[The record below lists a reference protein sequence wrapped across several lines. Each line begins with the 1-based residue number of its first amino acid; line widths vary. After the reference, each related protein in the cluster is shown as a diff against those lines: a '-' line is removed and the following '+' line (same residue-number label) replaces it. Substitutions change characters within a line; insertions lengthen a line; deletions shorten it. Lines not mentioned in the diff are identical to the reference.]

1 MSTRGQYFLSP
12 HRTIMRDLKLG
23 TWPRKKNGT
32 ALAWQTAKKQNSM
45 YKSLSPSVLCCR
57 VRAGR
62 LAADPAAYG
71 VKGAGLL
78 PILLEETLGDLR
90 AAVRGPA
97 PPPLLPPP
105 WPPPPPLTPLLPP
118 PWLLHRARSHR
129 RRWKR
134 PVPLWPGAKEP
145 AQAGCGHCPCCRLR
159 RHLCRRPASNHSSQR
174 YSS

>member
-1 MSTRGQYFLSP
+1 MHPPIYKLRPDHGVGVGVASTRGQYFLSP

-90 AAVRGPA
+90 AGGEGAGSSAAAAAALASAAAFDAAAAAALAFA
-97 PPPLLPPP
+97 PG
-105 WPPPPPLTPLLPP
+105 
-118 PWLLHRARSHR
+118 S
-129 RRWKR
+129 
-134 PVPLWPGAKEP
+134 
-145 AQAGCGHCPCCRLR
+145 
-159 RHLCRRPASNHSSQR
+159 
-174 YSS
+174 